1 MGRIQDAFLAGRSEQ
16 GQGRTTPAVSGFE
29 AGAEWARTVLLPA
42 IEQANAELAGERVQ
56 FRVDTNLDPR
66 STNHAHVDFWMVPL
80 GDEPAGG
87 APHGLRHSINVRE
100 GRDVWLFRHGESG
113 ENLGTIDSV
122 GVAQCEAM
130 LARAAGEY
138 GKVALR

>member
-1 MGRIQDAFLAGRSEQ
+1 MGRIQDAFLAGRNDQ
-16 GQGRTTPAVSGFE
+16 GQAQAARAVSGFE
-29 AGAEWARTVLLPA
+29 AGAEWARKVLLPA
-42 IEQANAELAGERVQ
+42 IEQANAELAGERVK

-66 STNHAHVDFWMVPL
+66 STNHAHVDFWLVPL

-87 APHGLRHSINVRE
+87 APHGIRHSINVRE
-100 GRDVWLFRHGESG
+100 GRDVWLFRQGESG
-113 ENLGTIDSV
+113 EMLGSIDKV
-122 GVAQCEAM
+122 DAGACETM